1 MIQLLVIADD
11 FTGALDTGIQFVKK
25 GIHTQI
31 ETGEH
36 PKQIHISEGV
46 VVLVLNLETRPLSSR
61 EAYSKVAEAV
71 KWAKDAGISR
81 IYKKTDSALRGN
93 IGSELTAVL
102 DAYGGSSLYF
112 IPAFPR
118 MGRYTRE
125 GVQFLEGVP
134 LAETSFGRDLYEPI
148 TCSYIPELIGRQSSV
163 KTISISREEPCRDS
177 NAQKE
182 KTIYIFDA
190 EKGEDIR
197 NRLTELREIDGLK
210 LMAGCAGCAEYLTEI
225 LGLKGDVQ
233 ESYTRTDKLLICC
246 GSLNSITRRQL
257 DYLESKGITR
267 IHLTEEQRTE
277 PLYLDSERGKIF
289 LDQLENICRDNKVV
303 IIDTLDG
310 KAGKPG
316 GSRPG
321 YPGDKNQIRFLVSG
335 IQGRIIKELL
345 ERINIDTVLMT
356 GGDTLMGFLKE
367 IENPELTP
375 VCELNQGTVLS
386 RIQAGGRRM
395 QVISKSGGF
404 GKEEILE
411 EIIQEIVK

>member
-25 GIHTQI
+25 GIYTQI
-31 ETGEH
+31 ETGKH
-36 PKQIHISEGV
+36 PEQIHISEEV
-46 VVLVLNLETRPLSSR
+46 VVLVLNLETRPLSSKD
-61 EAYSKVAEAV
+61 AYNQVAEAV
-71 KWAKDAGISR
+71 KWAKKAGISK

-134 LAETSFGRDLYEPI
+134 LAQTSFGRDLYEPI
-148 TCSYIPELIGRQSSV
+148 TCSYIPELISRQSSV
-163 KTISISREEPCRDS
+163 KTISIKRQEPYRED
-177 NAQKE
+177 NVQKE

-190 EKGEDIR
+190 EDGEDIR
-197 NRLTELREIDGLK
+197 SRLAELREMGGLS

-233 ESYTRTDKLLICC
+233 ESYARTDKLLICC
-246 GSLNSITRRQL
+246 GSLNPITKKQL
-257 DYLESKGITR
+257 DYLENKGIAR
-267 IHLTEEQRTE
+267 IHLTEEQRTN
-277 PLYLDSERGKIF
+277 PLYLDSGRGRFF
-289 LDQLENICRDNKVV
+289 LSHLAELCRDNKVV
-303 IIDTLDG
+303 VIDTLDG
-310 KAGKPG
+310 HARNPASG
-316 GSRPG
+316 GPEDLR
-321 YPGDKNQIRFLVSG
+321 DKNQLRFLVAG
-335 IQGRIIKELL
+335 CQGRIIKGLL
-345 ERINIDTVLMT
+345 ERIHIDTVLMT

-375 VCELNQGTVLS
+375 ICELNQGTVLS
-386 RIQAGGRRM
+386 GIQAGGRRM